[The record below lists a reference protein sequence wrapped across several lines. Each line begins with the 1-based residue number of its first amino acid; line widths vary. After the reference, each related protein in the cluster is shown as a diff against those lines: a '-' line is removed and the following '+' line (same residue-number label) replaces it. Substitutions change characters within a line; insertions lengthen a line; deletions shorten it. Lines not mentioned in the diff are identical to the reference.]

1 MKNPCTMTE
10 VKSSQLKAIGYCP
23 ATKTLACQF
32 LRGDQKTALY
42 PGVEPEQF
50 EAFRTSESLG
60 KHFGAHIKTR
70 KDFSYADAPEKAEAE
85 EAKA

>member
-10 VKSSQLKAIGYCP
+10 VQSSQIRAVGFDP
-23 ATKTLACQF
+23 ATKTLAVQF

-50 EAFRTSESLG
+50 EAFTTSQSLG
-60 KHFGAHIKTR
+60 KFFGQHIKPR
-70 KDFSYADAPEKAEAE
+70 KDFSYADAPEKAEAQG
-85 EAKA
+85 

>member
-1 MKNPCTMTE
+1 MKNPCTMQP
-10 VKSSQLKAIGYCP
+10 VVSSQLKAIGFDP

-60 KHFGAHIKTR
+60 KHFGQHIKTR

-85 EAKA
+85 SEKA

>member
-10 VKSSQLKAIGYCP
+10 VQSSQIRAVGFDP
-23 ATKTLACQF
+23 ATKTLAVQF

-50 EAFRTSESLG
+50 EAFTTSQSLG
-60 KHFGAHIKTR
+60 KFFGQHIKTR

>member
-10 VKSSQLKAIGYCP
+10 VQSSQIRAIGFDP
-23 ATKTLACQF
+23 ATKTLAVQF
-32 LRGDQKTALY
+32 LRGEQKTALY

-50 EAFRTSESLG
+50 EAFRSSESLG

-70 KDFSYADAPEKAEAE
+70 KDFSYADPPEKAEAE
-85 EAKA
+85 SEKA